1 MPARL
6 QVRCP
11 ADFVE
16 FKREAIF
23 QGIHERIEDRA
34 RLYPGR
40 VALKSHDIA
49 HTYAEMNG
57 LANSLAAEI
66 LSASGKELGQAA
78 ILQPNTPELIITML
92 ASLKAHKAYVP
103 LDCNFPKERLRA
115 MLEDAEPVVLLT
127 DDRHFALAEE

>member
-40 VALKSHDIA
+40 VALKSHDIDRK
-49 HTYAEMNG
+49 
-57 LANSLAAEI
+57 S
-66 LSASGKELGQAA
+66 
-78 ILQPNTPELIITML
+78 
-92 ASLKAHKAYVP
+92 
-103 LDCNFPKERLRA
+103 
-115 MLEDAEPVVLLT
+115 VV
-127 DDRHFALAEE
+127 